1 MSIPIVGN
9 PLGFFQ
15 DPLEVTL
22 ERMRDLGY
30 DQIELCHS
38 QIPDFRTT
46 ALRRQLRE
54 FVDSLGMSL
63 VGSNVPDSPYF
74 QTLESS
80 DDVKVALAGLQ
91 RDIDIA
97 ADLGVR
103 YLITY
108 EGRVPAGAT
117 DALITGQLLDDTV
130 HLLREAA
137 DYAADRDIDVWI
149 EVHPFTLGTR
159 LDFLV
164 ALCDRID
171 RQNFGVVYDACHFAV
186 GIPDG
191 YVDAIGRLGQRIKMV
206 HFSDGDQRSSE
217 LHFPPGRGC
226 LDLKA
231 ILQALRSIAFSGR
244 WMLDLYLYPLP
255 AWGSSLESTG
265 FRTCFGARPTSPDT
279 WPRR

>member
-1 MSIPIVGN
+1 MTIPIVGN

-38 QIPDFRTT
+38 QIPDYRTPE
-46 ALRRQLRE
+46 LRGQLGE
-54 FVDSLGMSL
+54 FVDSLGMRL
-63 VGSNVPDSPYF
+63 VGSNVPDSDYF
-74 QTLESS
+74 QILESS

-97 ADLGVR
+97 ADLGAR

-108 EGRVPAGAT
+108 EGRVPSGAT
-117 DALITGQLLDDTV
+117 AALIAGRLLDDTV
-130 HLLREAA
+130 RLLAEAA
-137 DYAADRDIDVWI
+137 DYAAQRGIDVWI

-159 LDFLV
+159 LDFLL

-171 RQNFGVVYDACHFAV
+171 RDNFGVVYDACHFAV

-191 YVDAIGRLGQRIKMV
+191 YIDAIGRLGRRIKMV
-206 HFSDGDQRSSE
+206 HFSDGDRRSSE

-226 LDLKA
+226 LDLEG
-231 ILQALRSIAFSGR
+231 ILQALHEIEFTGR

-255 AWGSSLESTG
+255 AWGSREGLRWLREKLVS
-265 FRTCFGARPTSPDT
+265 FAAP
-279 WPRR
+279 